1 VVNFLELVGE
11 SMGLT
16 RPDLFKRLK
25 LMQDVDAVLADA
37 APLLAANQ
45 VDLDEA
51 RAVVLTDMLGEQ
63 ALALR

>member
-1 VVNFLELVGE
+1 
-11 SMGLT
+11 MGLT

-37 APLLAANQ
+37 APLLQAHQ

-63 ALALR
+63 ALPLR

>member
-16 RPDLFKRLK
+16 RPDLFKRLA
-25 LMQDVDAVLADA
+25 LMQDVDAVLAAA
-37 APLLAANQ
+37 APMLGTNQ

-51 RAVVLTDMLGEQ
+51 RAVVLSDLLGEQ
-63 ALALR
+63 GLPLR